1 MMHVHTISE
10 FEYAVCFDTMRVFK
24 THKIKRI
31 AQIIPV
37 EFVDYQFRAELP
49 TEVLFY
55 LLPLYEKFLSSF
67 DKREEGKRLAKFLNY
82 DLNDLAARN
91 FNSFTGGKGE

>member
-1 MMHVHTISE
+1 MIHIHTIAE

-24 THKIKRI
+24 THKIRRV
-31 AQIIPV
+31 AQVIPV
-37 EFVDYQFRAELP
+37 KIDNYEFFGELP
-49 TEVLFY
+49 SEILFY

-67 DKREEGKRLAKFLNY
+67 DKRQKGRRLVQFLNY
-82 DLNDLAARN
+82 DLNDSAARN